1 MADTGSYS
9 YSGNAASILYNRKL
23 IAAVGSFTYSGNAAN
38 ISFTGAVSKIYF
50 GTLNISNLKY
60 GSFNIYEAYLGS
72 TQVWGKA
79 RPANAL
85 VAETATYTYT
95 GNNATLRVGKT
106 LAANGASYSLAGNN
120 SLLKYGRKLVAGA
133 ASYTYS
139 GNNAVLSTFYA
150 MTRYATIFDDN
161 ANGLS
166 SITAVFN
173 TNGTVTFTT
182 SLGDGFSLDT
192 DFTHWH
198 NGGTVTGIGN
208 DRWAKRTLLS
218 GDAVSGTLDTTLVA
232 LSASK
237 TIAIQTVAGEAKSG
251 EVLIELYSDAGG
263 TTKVGQIT
271 LTITASI

>member
-173 TNGTVTFTT
+173 TNGTISFTT
-182 SLGDGFSLDT
+182 SSGDGPVDT
-192 DFTHWH
+192 DFTHW
-198 NGGTVTGIGN
+198 NDGGTVTGIGN